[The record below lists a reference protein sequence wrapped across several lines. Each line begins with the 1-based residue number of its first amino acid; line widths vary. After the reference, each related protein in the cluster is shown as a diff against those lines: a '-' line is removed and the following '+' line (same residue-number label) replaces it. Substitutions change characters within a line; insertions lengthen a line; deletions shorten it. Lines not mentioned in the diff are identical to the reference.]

1 MPIRQ
6 AKEHDYSIDAAGSC
20 YGAWDLHGRPAD
32 PARGLPLAAEFHT
45 SYNASGYYDAT
56 LGPEVCWVENAAGF
70 SPPQLVRSAR
80 PWWVFPERARHT
92 ILKHNA
98 VHVGSAPFDQTE
110 PHPINR

>member
-20 YGAWDLHGRPAD
+20 YGAWALHGRPAD

-70 SPPQLVRSAR
+70 SPPQ
-80 PWWVFPERARHT
+80 HT
-92 ILKHNA
+92 ILKYNA